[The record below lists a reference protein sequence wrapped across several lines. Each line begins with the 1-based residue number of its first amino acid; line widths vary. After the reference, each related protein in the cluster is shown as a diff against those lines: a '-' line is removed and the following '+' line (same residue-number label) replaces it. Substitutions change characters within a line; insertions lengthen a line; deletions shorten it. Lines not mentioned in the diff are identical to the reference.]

1 MPRYFSLAQA
11 RALLPQVRPILQEL
25 QALKRQ
31 LDEQRRA
38 AAQLYWKVRSN
49 GHGLEQQARAVQA
62 ATSELM
68 QRIRAGAAR
77 LEALEVELKDL
88 DLGLVDFRTV
98 RQGREVYLCYRVD
111 EDDIRYWHE
120 LDAGYAGR
128 QPLTAEDEQA
138 FG

>member
-11 RALLPQVRPILQEL
+11 RALLPQVRPILREL
-25 QALKRQ
+25 QTLKRQ

-49 GHGLEQQARAVQA
+49 GHHLEQQARAVQA
-62 ATSELM
+62 ATSEVM
-68 QRIRAGAAR
+68 DRIRAGAAR
-77 LEALEVELKDL
+77 LEALDVELKDL
-88 DLGLVDFRTV
+88 DLGLVDFRAR